1 MTYAE
6 RNRTRRSALD
16 NIDAIIINDTQ
27 LLLGR
32 IYDSV
37 GFNQIPDEILRHL
50 VIARVSDD

>member
-6 RNRTRRSALD
+6 RSRTRRSALD